1 MKRKVQLTIE
11 THELLVIK
19 RTTALAQD
27 RCSECGGQIPLIKLE
42 EAAVVAGVSSQTIYA
57 WVEAGCVHFMD
68 TAEEGLRIC
77 LDSLLNQMRM
87 W

>member
-27 RCSECGGQIPLIKLE
+27 RCGECGGQIPLIKQE
-42 EAAVVAGVSSQTIYA
+42 EAAVVAGVNSQTIDA
-57 WVEAGCVHFMD
+57 WVEARCVHFMD

-87 W
+87 